1 MLVEEIIT
9 PERIACNVSVSSKK
23 RLLELISDSLAKD
36 HSNLNQQ
43 DIFESFIAREKLGS
57 TALGHGVALP
67 HGRVKLSEKTIG
79 AFFQL
84 ETGID
89 YDAEDKQPVDLVFAM
104 LVPEESTDEHLE
116 LLSQLAE
123 KFSDEE
129 FRNKLH
135 KTDNSEETYNLFR
148 NWLPE
153 QN

>member
-36 HSNLNQQ
+36 HPMLNQQ

-67 HGRVKLSEKTIG
+67 HGRVKLSKKTIG

-84 ETGID
+84 EAGID
-89 YDAEDKQPVDLVFAM
+89 FDAEDRQPVDLIFAM
-104 LVPEESTDEHLE
+104 LVPEESTDEHLK

-123 KFSDEE
+123 RFSSKE
-129 FRNKLH
+129 FRDQLH
-135 KTDNSEETYNLFR
+135 KTNNNKEIYNLFE
-148 NWLPE
+148 NWSPE
-153 QN
+153 PT